1 MLPYNQI
8 VEIDSNAFSGLTQL
22 FYLDLSYNPAMS
34 VASDAFSGLSL
45 ASKILVG
52 SGGYAYTPTLLV
64 PTAYY

>member
-8 VEIDSNAFSGLTQL
+8 VEIDSNAFAGLSQL

-34 VASDAFSGLSL
+34 VASDAFGSLSL
-45 ASKILVG
+45 ANNVVVG

-64 PTAYY
+64 SSIH